1 MCHNNKDGRVQ
12 RILGNS
18 YGQPIISDMWNSS
31 APYRFCNR
39 DHKHPEYGRVLTGDS
54 NGKMYTCIF
63 SSLFYSLFFRG
74 DLACHNNK
82 DGRVQRILGNSYGQP
97 IISDMWNSSAPYRF
111 CNRDHKHPE
120 YGRVLTGDSNG
131 IVILRREHFTI

>member
-1 MCHNNKDGRVQ
+1 MWTVANTFCRQDLVCHNNKDGRVQ

-54 NGKMYTCIF
+54 NGKVYMC
-63 SSLFYSLFFRG
+63 
-74 DLACHNNK
+74 
-82 DGRVQRILGNSYGQP
+82 
-97 IISDMWNSSAPYRF
+97 
-111 CNRDHKHPE
+111 
-120 YGRVLTGDSNG
+120 
-131 IVILRREHFTI
+131 